1 MTLSLMLMK
10 SKLARQFAFEREVSF
25 SNISVSKKV
34 IYTIEN
40 ILSKSISKET
50 DYKYEMMEPLPEL
63 ILKQRESWKTKAK
76 FTKIT

>member
-1 MTLSLMLMK
+1 M
-10 SKLARQFAFEREVSF
+10 SF

-40 ILSKSISKET
+40 ILSKCIPQET

>member
-1 MTLSLMLMK
+1 MLMK

-40 ILSKSISKET
+40 ILSKCIPQET

-63 ILKQRESWKTKAK
+63 ILKQRESWKTMAK